1 MNILMLGSEV
11 APFAKAGG
19 LGDVLGS
26 LPQKLAE
33 FGHDVRVMLPKYGL
47 IDEKFISEMEF
58 ELYDYIPVGW
68 RNKYCGIFSIKK
80 QGVTYYFIDNEYYF
94 GEKCI
99 YKWNDLER
107 FAFFDKAALEV
118 LPKLGFRPD
127 IIHCNDWQTGMIPVI
142 LEAYYKRN
150 EFYQNMKT
158 IFTIH
163 NLKYQ
168 GIYSI
173 ESVREFFSLED
184 WYFTDDKLEFHGSA
198 SLLKAGIVYS
208 NLVTTVSPTYAE
220 EIKTPIGG
228 EGLDG
233 LLSARGNSLFGI
245 LNGIDYDEYN
255 PKTDKYIEFNYG
267 KRNVLSGKMK
277 NKMALQ
283 KQLGLPV
290 DGEKVMVGLVSR
302 LVDQK
307 GLDIIGEAMGE
318 LLNLDLQFVVLGTGH
333 EKYENMFRHY
343 AYHNPQKMSA
353 NITFSNDLAHKI
365 YAGADLFLMPS
376 LFEPCGLGQ
385 LIALRYGAIPIV
397 RETGGLRDT
406 IKSYNE
412 FTGEGNGFSFYAPN
426 AHDMVYTIKRAIG
439 FFSDKEVWEKL
450 SKRALGEDFSWR
462 ESAKKYDEIYQ
473 GLISNQVF

>member
-11 APFAKAGG
+11 APFAKTGG

-47 IDEKFISEMEF
+47 IDEKFTSEMEF

-68 RNKYCGIFSIKK
+68 RNKYCGVFSIKK

-118 LPKLGFRPD
+118 LPKLGYRPD

-150 EFYQNMKT
+150 EFYQNIKT

-267 KRNVLSGKMK
+267 KRNVLSGKSK

-283 KQLGLPV
+283 TQLGLPV

-307 GLDIIGEAMGE
+307 GLDIIGEAMEE

-343 AYHNPQKMSA
+343 AYHSPQKVSA

-365 YAGADLFLMPS
+365 YAAADLFLMPS

-385 LIALRYGAIPIV
+385 LIALRYGAIPVV

-439 FFSDKEVWEKL
+439 FFEDKEVWEKL
-450 SKRALGEDFSWR
+450 SKRAISEDFSWR

-473 GLISNQVF
+473 RLIANQVF